1 MILNTYIAGPFD
13 ANNYLLMDKVSK
25 EAVLIDCSEY
35 KQRIIEDI
43 TKLGAKVK
51 CILLTH
57 GHFDHVLGVNEMT
70 KALNVDAY
78 MNQADIILTDNI
90 NNMVNRISN
99 PPVLEI
105 PEIKGR
111 IQDWQE
117 FTIGEHRI
125 KAIPTPGHTEGGMS
139 FLVDDEM
146 LFSGDTLFCQNFGRT
161 DLFGGNIKKLVHSI
175 KDVLFELNGDI
186 IVYPGHGPATTIR
199 NEKLS
204 NEILRYNN

>member
-1 MILNTYIAGPFD
+1 MILNTYIAGAFD

-78 MNQADIILTDNI
+78 INQADIILTDNI

-99 PPVLEI
+99 PPVLEV
-105 PEIKGR
+105 PDIKGR

-125 KAIPTPGHTEGGMS
+125 KAIPTPGHTEGGVCY
-139 FLVDDEM
+139 LIDGK
-146 LFSGDTLFCQNFGRT
+146 LFSGDTLFRDSYGRT
-161 DLFGGNIKKLVHSI
+161 DLFGGDFEKIRHS
-175 KDVLFELNGDI
+175 LLDI
-186 IVYPGHGPATTIR
+186 IFKLYDNIRVFPGHGPATTIGY
-199 NEKLS
+199 EKVH
-204 NEILRYNN
+204 NEINR

>member
-35 KQRIIEDI
+35 KQRIVEDI

-57 GHFDHVLGVNEMT
+57 GHFDHVLGVNEMI

-78 MNQADIILTDNI
+78 INQADTILTDNI
-90 NNMVNRISN
+90 NNMVTRIAN
-99 PPVLEI
+99 LPVLEV
-105 PEIKGR
+105 PDIKGR

-117 FTIGEHRI
+117 FTIGEHTI
-125 KAIPTPGHTEGGMS
+125 KAIPTPGHTEGGMC

-186 IVYPGHGPATTIR
+186 LVYPGHGPATTIR

-204 NEILRYNN
+204 NEILRYND